1 MSTVQRSDGKGRAM
15 AGGPASTTPGPFD
28 LDGRTAIVTGGNQ
41 GIGQGIASALAAAG
55 AGVAIWGRSRERNE
69 QARDVL
75 IATGAHASAHAVDV
89 ADEAAVTRAF
99 EETVAAHGKVD
110 IAVASA
116 GVSAVVSSSADM
128 TMEEWR
134 RVLAVDL
141 DGVML
146 TFRETLRHLV
156 ERGAPGS
163 LVAIGSRLSANGQPR
178 APHYS
183 AAKAGLEGLVRAL
196 AREYGGQGVRANV
209 VHPGW
214 IQTPMTESV
223 LAKPRVAEQQLP
235 RIPLGRWGTPADLGG
250 IVVYLASDASSYHTG
265 DVIRVDGGDGLG

>member
-1 MSTVQRSDGKGRAM
+1 MSA
-15 AGGPASTTPGPFD
+15 TTTHPFD
-28 LDGRTAIVTGGNQ
+28 LSGRTAIVTGGNQ
-41 GIGQGIASALAAAG
+41 GIGLGIATALARAG
-55 AGVAIWGRSRERNE
+55 ANVAIWGRNANRNDE
-69 QARDVL
+69 ARDAVA
-75 IATGAHASAHAVDV
+75 ATGASVTAHSVDV
-89 ADEAAVTRAF
+89 TDEDAVAAGF
-99 EETVAAHGKVD
+99 SETVAAHGQVD
-110 IAVASA
+110 VAVANA
-116 GVSAVVSSSADM
+116 GVSAVVPSTAEM
-128 TMEEWR
+128 TLDEWH

-146 TFRETLRHLV
+146 TFRATLRHLT

-183 AAKAGLEGLVRAL
+183 AAKAGLEGLVRAV
-196 AREYGGQGVRANV
+196 AREYGPAGVRANV

-214 IQTPMTESV
+214 IETPMTAPV
-223 LAKPRVAEQQLP
+223 LRKPKVAEGQLP
-235 RIPLGRWGTPADLGG
+235 RIPVRRWGTPDDLGG